1 MAVDRLENS
10 CSMNSSITPNYS
22 MFVLGIGIMVE
33 LGTEIRYMIIGLFFW
48 EIHIGKCLGLYLKL

>member
-33 LGTEIRYMIIGLFFW
+33 LGTEIRYMIIGLFF
-48 EIHIGKCLGLYLKL
+48 LGNSYWKMSGPLP